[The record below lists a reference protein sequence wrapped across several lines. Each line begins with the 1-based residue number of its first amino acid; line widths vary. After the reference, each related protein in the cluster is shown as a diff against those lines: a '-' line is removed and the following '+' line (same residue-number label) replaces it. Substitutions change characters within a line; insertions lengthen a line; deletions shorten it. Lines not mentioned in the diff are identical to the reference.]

1 MRPLRRTDE
10 KIKKWHCQNGRP
22 GGRRWRAEATD
33 RLIWGSMWKS
43 VKETGAPQNATEGVL
58 NDTGEACRTRGPPK
72 WEIPS
77 RAVPCSPRYRA
88 LSIES
93 SLRQSYFVF
102 VFFCWFFFSR
112 WYIWIIP
119 HMHTFTVQG
128 CPVCHQRLKSSEVVT
143 CRDLGGRIDRKV
155 TMHEKPLLQSVV
167 SHCRFLLQR
176 EVFDGLSKTRKS
188 HLQIITIKK
197 NSSRDGK
204 RSAMYRLNRPVETK
218 TAE

>member
-1 MRPLRRTDE
+1 MQPLRRTDK

-58 NDTGEACRTRGPPK
+58 NDTGEACRTRGRQN
-72 WEIPS
+72 ERS
-77 RAVPCSPRYRA
+77 LHGRYHAVRGTA
-88 LSIES
+88 LEYWVIFAS
-93 SLRQSYFVF
+93 V
-102 VFFCWFFFSR
+102 VCCFFFLFFFSR

-176 EVFDGLSKTRKS
+176 EVSDGLSKTRKS

-197 NSSRDGK
+197 K
-204 RSAMYRLNRPVETK
+204 TQAEMASAQLCTG
-218 TAE
+218 